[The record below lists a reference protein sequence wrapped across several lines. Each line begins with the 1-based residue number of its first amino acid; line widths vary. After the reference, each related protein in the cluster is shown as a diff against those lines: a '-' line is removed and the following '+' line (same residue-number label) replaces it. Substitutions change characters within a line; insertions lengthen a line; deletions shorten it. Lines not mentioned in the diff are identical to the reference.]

1 MTGTPRVVG
10 ALGRRALRQTLRRP
24 QLFAPILIFPS
35 LLLAVNTGGAGRA
48 VDIPGFP
55 VVHGFLDFELA
66 GAMLQSSLLVGVS
79 AGIALAIDVEMGFID
94 RLISAPVARSVV
106 VSGRLAAT
114 AVLGVFVGL
123 WFLAA
128 GLIFGAHIKGGVLGV
143 VVVLGLLALAAM
155 AFGGLGAALALKSGR
170 ASVVQSVFPLV
181 FVVLFMSSAFFPRQ
195 LMEEPAST
203 IAKWNPLT
211 LIAEGLRGPIIHDV
225 TLSSLGKGLGGIAIV
240 AALSAVLSA
249 LALRSRLRAA

>member
-1 MTGTPRVVG
+1 MTSTVRVVG
-10 ALGRRALRQTLRRP
+10 ALGRRALKQTLRRP
-24 QLFAPILIFPS
+24 QLLAPILIFPS

-55 VVHGFLDFELA
+55 EVHGFLDFELA
-66 GAMLQSSLLVGVS
+66 GAMLQSALLVGVS
-79 AGIALAIDVEMGFID
+79 AGIALALDVELGFID
-94 RLISAPVARSVV
+94 RVISAPVARSVV
-106 VSGRLAAT
+106 VSGRLVAAG
-114 AVLGVFVGL
+114 VLGVVVGL
-123 WFLAA
+123 WFLVA
-128 GLIFGAHIKGGVLGV
+128 GLVFGAHIKGGVFGAL
-143 VVVLGLLALAAM
+143 VVLAMLSLAAM

-170 ASVVQSVFPLV
+170 ASVVQSIFPLV

-203 IAKWNPLT
+203 IAAWNPLT
-211 LIAEGLRGPIIHDV
+211 LIAEGLRGPIIHEV
-225 TLSSLGKGLGGIAIV
+225 TLESIGQGLGGIAIV

>member
-1 MTGTPRVVG
+1 MTTNLRVVG
-10 ALGRRALRQTLRRP
+10 ALGRRALKQTLRRP
-24 QLFAPILIFPS
+24 QLLAPILIFPS

-55 VVHGFLDFELA
+55 DVHGFLDFELA

-94 RLISAPVARSVV
+94 RLISAPVGRSVV
-106 VSGRLAAT
+106 VSGRLVAT
-114 AVLGVFVGL
+114 AVLGVGVGL
-123 WFLAA
+123 WFLTA
-128 GLIFGAHIKGGVLGV
+128 GLVFGAHIKGGALGV
-143 VVVLGLLALAAM
+143 LVVLGMLALAAM
-155 AFGGLGAALALKSGR
+155 SFGGLGAALALKSGK

-203 IAKWNPLT
+203 IARYNPLT
-211 LIAEGLRGPIIHDV
+211 LIAEGLRGPIIGDV
-225 TLSSLGKGLGGIAIV
+225 TLASIGKGLGGIAIIGSL
-240 AALSAVLSA
+240 AAVLSA

>member
-1 MTGTPRVVG
+1 VTGTPRVIA
-10 ALGRRALRQTLRRP
+10 ALGRRALKQTMRRP
-24 QLFAPILIFPS
+24 QLLAPIVIFPS

-55 VVHGFLDFELA
+55 DVHGFLDFELA

-106 VSGRLAAT
+106 VSGRLVAT
-114 AVLGVFVGL
+114 GVLGMFVGV
-123 WFLAA
+123 WFLSA

-143 VVVLGLLALAAM
+143 LIVLGLLALAAM
-155 AFGGLGAALALKSGR
+155 SFGGLGAALALKSGR

-225 TLSSLGKGLGGIAIV
+225 TLASLGKGLAGVAIV
-240 AALSAVLSA
+240 ASLSAVLSA